1 MVFFFMDGV
10 KIQKLQGSA
19 CSVSKRAAFSVSVV
33 REDLLMLKGLKKLPA
48 AVELSMLNIKQMVDF
63 DTWVKVG

>member
-1 MVFFFMDGV
+1 MASRYRSYKEVHAACRKVQVF
-10 KIQKLQGSA
+10 
-19 CSVSKRAAFSVSVV
+19 CVSVV